1 MAIAEILRVIT
12 IKEMSETFHTKGAK
26 MELIKKTII
35 VALIFIMISAI
46 IIFALK
52 YKNNNE
58 IETVS
63 SSGEGVDW
71 KALYIWDENV
81 TLNSWLCFRKSLD
94 IQNEEELNNV
104 IANITVDSKYWLYV
118 NDELVIRD
126 GSLKRGRTPTSI
138 YYDQVD
144 ISKYLTKG
152 ENTIAILAWHWGK
165 DSYSHNSYAHKGLL
179 FQAQIG
185 DKTIISDESWK
196 VSKNEAFL
204 TEKAFSPNWR
214 LPEYETIYDARL
226 AKEDWYKKDF
236 DDSDWAS
243 ASIVE
248 SNGCELIPRDI
259 PFFKYDEIKEYS
271 NFSNYNDYITQKT
284 VVIEMSLPYNMQFTP
299 YLKIDTDEGK
309 IIKIT
314 TDTYMTD
321 DVASLGASYISKKG
335 IQEYE
340 VYSWISG
347 EKVYYEIPAGV
358 KIISLGY
365 RETGYD
371 TELTGNFETD
381 DEFLNT
387 LWKKAQRT
395 LYINMRDSYMDCPDR
410 ERAQWSLDM
419 NLEMEQALYA
429 LDPKAN
435 DLYEHGIRTIL
446 GWRNG
451 DSLLTIVPNT
461 NDPSQLPVQTLLT
474 IEGMYQYYLYTGN
487 IEFLREIYPYLEKYL
502 ELWQMNEYSVLQYNS
517 TYYVWEWKDGSDDSD
532 YKLLEIMSYYYAK
545 DSVCKMADAL
555 GYSENKTKLESDL
568 QYIKMFLNDHWT
580 DEGYK
585 SENEVVPNCRVNAL
599 AVLSGV
605 ASEDKYPIITK
616 VLKENYDTGPA
627 MEKYVLE
634 ALCVMNKHDIA
645 IERMKARYAEM
656 VNYDKTTLW
665 EHWGEEI
672 GGKNHA
678 WSGGPLTVLSKYYA
692 GIEPISAGYNTVSIK
707 PKLAGLNK
715 ISSKVST
722 VKGDIV
728 LDINKTKN
736 TFTMSIET
744 PAETIVAIP
753 IEYSTI
759 MINKQ
764 DISQYKYHNKDEEY
778 VYYSIPKGK
787 YNIDC
792 KK

>member
-271 NFSNYNDYITQKT
+271 NFSNYKDYITQKT
-284 VVIEMSLPYNMQFTP
+284 EVIEMSLPYNMQFTP

-599 AVLSGV
+599 AVLSG
-605 ASEDKYPIITK
+605 
-616 VLKENYDTGPA
+616 
-627 MEKYVLE
+627 
-634 ALCVMNKHDIA
+634 
-645 IERMKARYAEM
+645 
-656 VNYDKTTLW
+656 
-665 EHWGEEI
+665 EI
-672 GGKNHA
+672 GRA
-678 WSGGPLTVLSKYYA
+678 SCRERV
-692 GIEPISAGYNTVSIK
+692 
-707 PKLAGLNK
+707 
-715 ISSKVST
+715 
-722 VKGDIV
+722 
-728 LDINKTKN
+728 
-736 TFTMSIET
+736 
-744 PAETIVAIP
+744 
-753 IEYSTI
+753 
-759 MINKQ
+759 
-764 DISQYKYHNKDEEY
+764 
-778 VYYSIPKGK
+778 
-787 YNIDC
+787 
-792 KK
+792 